1 MENIKLF
8 ATKQL
13 RSNYEDSTRYVE
25 PYVSL
30 EEETNELKYNDT
42 SFIRI
47 TVWEGRNIILQGG
60 KTLSSGEYTINMKQN
75 FHTSLGITDGKEYIE
90 ELDLFDYNRKRIE
103 QYYFEGFTNLH
114 KVYLSNKINTI
125 SEGAFNNCT
134 YLESIINTENI
145 EAIGSNTFANCVNLE
160 SFTFSDKIKNV
171 ATNAFS
177 NCPHLTNI
185 TFKSKTPQPYFVTI
199 LNSINTI
206 QNIYVPQDAV
216 QTYKTAQGWSAYA
229 SKIKPIEQ

>member
-13 RSNYEDSTRYVE
+13 RSNYEDSTSYVE

-30 EEETNELKYNDT
+30 EEEENEVNYNDV

-47 TVWEGRNIILQGG
+47 TVGEGRSITMQGG
-60 KTLSSGEYTINMKQN
+60 TTLSSGEHTINMKQGYR
-75 FHTSLGITDGKEYIE
+75 TSLGITDGKEYIQ
-90 ELDLFDYNRKRIE
+90 ELDLFDYNRKTIE
-103 QYYFEGFTNLH
+103 QYYFEGFTNLR
-114 KVYLSNKINTI
+114 KVYLSNKINNI
-125 SEGAFNNCT
+125 KESAFNNCT
-134 YLESIINTENI
+134 YLENVINTENI
-145 EAIGSNTFANCVNLE
+145 EAIGSNAFANCVNLE

-185 TFKSKTPQPYFVTI
+185 TFKSKTHQSYFVTI
-199 LNSINTI
+199 LNSINTV

-216 QTYKTAQGWSAYA
+216 QTYKTAPGWERYVSM
-229 SKIKPIEQ
+229 IKPIEE

>member
-13 RSNYEDSTRYVE
+13 RSNYEESTSYVE

-30 EEETNELKYNDT
+30 EEEYNEVNYNDV

-47 TVWEGRNIILQGG
+47 TVGDGRNITLQGG
-60 KTLSSGEYTINMKQN
+60 TNLSSGEHTINIKQN
-75 FHTSLGITDGKEYIE
+75 FRTSLGITNGKEYIE
-90 ELDLFDYNRKRIE
+90 ELDLFDYNRKGIE
-103 QYYFEGFTNLH
+103 NYYFEGFTNLQ
-114 KVYLSNKINTI
+114 KVYLSNKINDI
-125 SEGAFNNCT
+125 KEGAFNNCI
-134 YLESIINTENI
+134 YLENIINTENI
-145 EAIGSNTFANCVNLE
+145 EAIGSNAFANCVNLE

-171 ATNAFS
+171 ETNAFS

-199 LNSINTI
+199 LNSINAV
-206 QNIYVPQDAV
+206 QNIYVPQDSV
-216 QTYKTAQGWSAYA
+216 QAYKTASGWSAYA
-229 SKIKPIEQ
+229 SMIKPIEQ

>member
-13 RSNYEDSTRYVE
+13 RSNYEDSTSYVE

-30 EEETNELKYNDT
+30 SEEANEVNYNNV

-47 TVWEGRNIILQGG
+47 TVGEGRNITMQGG
-60 KTLSSGEYTINMKQN
+60 TTLSSGEHTINMKQEYR
-75 FHTSLGITDGKEYIE
+75 TSLGITDGKEYIE
-90 ELDLFDYNRKRIE
+90 ELDLFDYNQKTIE

-114 KVYLSNKINTI
+114 KVYLSNRINNI
-125 SEGAFNNCT
+125 KEGAFNNCT
-134 YLESIINTENI
+134 YLENIINTENI
-145 EAIGSNTFANCVNLE
+145 EAIESNAFANCVNLE
-160 SFTFSDKIKNV
+160 SFTFSDKVKNV
-171 ATNAFS
+171 AANAFS

-199 LNSINTI
+199 LNSINAI

-216 QTYKTAQGWSAYA
+216 QVYKTASGWSAYA
-229 SKIKPIEQ
+229 SMIKPIAQ